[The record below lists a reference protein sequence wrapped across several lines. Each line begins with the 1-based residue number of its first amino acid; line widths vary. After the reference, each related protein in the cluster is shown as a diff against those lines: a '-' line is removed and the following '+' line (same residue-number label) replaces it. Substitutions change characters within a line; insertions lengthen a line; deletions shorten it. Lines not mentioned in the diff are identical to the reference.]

1 MWLEVSGGYDYSES
15 LKGRQWLTVLWS
27 RRKAIYLKLGTRRI
41 FHRGLKLKL
50 LRRLRMGNHHV
61 SQEPH
66 EIIRCVH
73 GSGFARVFLWY
84 QAIKLPR
91 VTGS

>member
-27 RRKAIYLKLGTRRI
+27 RRKAIHLKLGTRRI

-61 SQEPH
+61 S
-66 EIIRCVH
+66 
-73 GSGFARVFLWY
+73 
-84 QAIKLPR
+84 
-91 VTGS
+91 